1 MNVLL
6 DTHILIW
13 ALENN
18 PALPQKARDV
28 IIDGSNV
35 IYVSSAT
42 VWEMSIKKAI
52 GKLSVPDNLYEEIK
66 NHRFTMLDIN
76 FEHAELAGK
85 LPDLHKDPFDRMLIA
100 QSIIEKLTLIS
111 KDSMI
116 AKYQVKLMNLD

>member
-18 PALPQKARDV
+18 PALPKKARDV
-28 IIDGSNV
+28 IIDGSNIV
-35 IYVSSAT
+35 YVSSAT
-42 VWEMSIKKAI
+42 VWEMTIKKAI
-52 GKLSVPDNLYEEIK
+52 GKLSAPDNLYEEIK

-116 AKYQVKLMNLD
+116 SKYQVKLMNLI